1 MSKKAKVLI
10 SALVAAILLTAGA
23 TAAVVAQEEPTP
35 PPEARGQGFLSRVA
49 EILDIPVEELV
60 TAFRQARH
68 EVRSDVFNAA
78 LERAVDAGAITA
90 EEAGEIRQWL
100 EQRPDTLDPVLRRL
114 VHRIRNHLQAP
125 RVQARIKRLV
135 LGRTA
140 EILGIP
146 REELV
151 TAIRQ
156 ARQEVRADVF
166 NAALE
171 RAVDAG
177 AITAEEAG
185 EIRQW
190 LEQRPEALDRLR
202 PHIPHA
208 IPR

>member
-35 PPEARGQGFLSRVA
+35 PPEARGQGLLGRVA

-60 TAFRQARH
+60 TAIRQARH
-68 EVRSDVFNAA
+68 EVRADVFNAA
-78 LERAVDAGAITA
+78 LERAVNAGAITT

-114 VHRIRNHLQAP
+114 VQRIGNHLQPP
-125 RVQARIKRLV
+125 RVQARIKRRV

-156 ARQEVRADVF
+156 ARQEIRAG
-166 NAALE
+166 ALE

-177 AITAEEAG
+177 TITAEEA
-185 EIRQW
+185 EQIRQW